1 MASGN
6 GKNGN
11 GNGLTDLDSKA
22 LAPNQQL
29 LAYHLGNLL
38 DTRTREEKTKAVGVS
53 RQTRCNWMRIPA
65 FLAEIARVVAET
77 KQPLECEALDTCAHI
92 MRRTKDEKVA
102 LMAARTITQHL
113 KEAGG
118 VHVVTNVVQTARD
131 ERAKEL
137 SEKSTEE
144 LHKILEKRMSRLGRI
159 DDLVGVGG
167 SSDDKPER
175 N

>member
-11 GNGLTDLDSKA
+11 GAEPSGTTGGLTPK
-22 LAPNQQL
+22 QKL
-29 LAYHLGNLL
+29 LAYYFGDVR
-38 DTRTREEKTKAVGVS
+38 DTRTRDEKTKAVGV
-53 RQTRCNWMRIPA
+53 RKETRLEWQRNPLFI
-65 FLAEIARVVAET
+65 AEIARVIGET
-77 KQPLECEALDTCAHI
+77 KPALEGEAIETCCRV
-92 MRRTKDEKVA
+92 MRRARNGKTA
-102 LMAARTITQHL
+102 LMAARTIMQHL

-137 SEKSTEE
+137 SDKTTEE
-144 LHKILEKRMSRLGRI
+144 LHKILENRMSRLGRI